1 MKSIIVYSSKTGNT
15 EKVANAI
22 QKGLGGTADMLKLDL
37 TSGGLLKQYTPL
49 FTLDLSAYDV
59 IFLGAWVM
67 VMKVHPF
74 TSAYINM
81 LENLEG
87 RKVAGFITGGT
98 AISRPHVYEDFC
110 ELIDRKGAEV
120 LDFYYAATLLGP
132 LLTRKK
138 LERAEAFARKVM
150 AQF

>member
-1 MKSIIVYSSKTGNT
+1 
-15 EKVANAI
+15 
-22 QKGLGGTADMLKLDL
+22 
-37 TSGGLLKQYTPL
+37 
-49 FTLDLSAYDV
+49 
-59 IFLGAWVM
+59 M

-98 AISRPHVYEDFC
+98 AISRPHVYEDFR

-138 LERAEAFARKVM
+138 LEHAEAFARKVM